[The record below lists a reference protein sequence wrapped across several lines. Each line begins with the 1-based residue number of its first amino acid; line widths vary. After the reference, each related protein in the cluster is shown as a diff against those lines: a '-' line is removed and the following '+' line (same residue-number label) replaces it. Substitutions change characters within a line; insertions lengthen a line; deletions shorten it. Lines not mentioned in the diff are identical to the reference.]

1 MSIRYLPY
9 YESWIPPFAE
19 PLLDGGTAK
28 ARLATVPGRDRSS
41 WRGRMGVTEP
51 RGWDDLRSGVP
62 FISSSADDG
71 NGNGDDMSTR
81 LLQSPKRE
89 TK

>member
-1 MSIRYLPY
+1 MSTRYLPC
-9 YESWIPPFAE
+9 YESRIPPFAE
-19 PLLDGGTAK
+19 PLLDDGTAR

-41 WRGRMGVTEP
+41 WRDRMGVTES
-51 RGWDDLRSGVP
+51 RGWDDLRLGVP

-81 LLQSPKRE
+81 LLQGPKRE